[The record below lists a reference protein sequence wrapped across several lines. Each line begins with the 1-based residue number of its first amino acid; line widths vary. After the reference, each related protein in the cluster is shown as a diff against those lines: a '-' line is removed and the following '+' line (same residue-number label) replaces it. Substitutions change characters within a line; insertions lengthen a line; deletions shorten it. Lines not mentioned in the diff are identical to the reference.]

1 MSIFPSRWAPAHP
14 DRLQLYTMNTP
25 NGQKASIA
33 LEELGLPYEAH
44 RIDILAGDQHDPE
57 YARISPNEKIPAL
70 LDPNGPN
77 GEPVTLMESAAIL
90 LYLAE
95 KADGALIPAGPTGRW
110 QVLQWLLFQVGHVGP
125 MFGQFGHFYKF
136 AKGRTDSY
144 GEERYGKEVT
154 RLLGVLDRQL
164 EGKDWLLGDFS
175 LADIQIVPWI
185 DGLAFYEGQEYV
197 GYHDFDNVVAWSERF
212 NARPAV
218 TRGKHVGSAEWAKE
232 KA

>member
-95 KADGALIPAGPTGRW
+95 KADGA
-110 QVLQWLLFQVGHVGP
+110 H
-125 MFGQFGHFYKF
+125 
-136 AKGRTDSY
+136 
-144 GEERYGKEVT
+144 
-154 RLLGVLDRQL
+154 
-164 EGKDWLLGDFS
+164 
-175 LADIQIVPWI
+175 
-185 DGLAFYEGQEYV
+185 
-197 GYHDFDNVVAWSERF
+197 
-212 NARPAV
+212 
-218 TRGKHVGSAEWAKE
+218 
-232 KA
+232 